1 MELNSLKGKIIGVI
15 SDIKDTNDYQGKKVK
30 DIITKK
36 VEESFRM
43 VKMDTS
49 ILDIEFDALG
59 SRDKNRVIL
68 ASKLLDDDIVLVN
81 FSKGLL
87 KKDIDYFKKL
97 FKKIVEYNRRII
109 LIDKNPEIFLDCVDN
124 IYVIKNDKIIY
135 HTEDIYDVQ
144 LELYSD
150 TPMLVKFTLQSLKL
164 GVRIQHYKELDE
176 LLKAIYRIKS

>member
-1 MELNSLKGKIIGVI
+1 MELSSLNGKIIGVI
-15 SDIKDTNDYQGKKVK
+15 GDIEDKENYSGKKVK

-36 VEESFRM
+36 VPESFRM
-43 VKMDTS
+43 VKMDTK
-49 ILDIEFDALG
+49 ILDIDFDSLG

-87 KKDIDYFKKL
+87 KKDIDYYKKL
-97 FKKIVEYNRRII
+97 FKKITEYNRRII
-109 LIDKNPEIFLDCVDN
+109 LVDKNPELFLDCVDN
-124 IYVIKNDKIIY
+124 IYVIENDKIIY

-144 LELYSD
+144 LELYTD
-150 TPMLVKFTLQSLKL
+150 LPMLVKFTLQSLKL